1 LPKIQPLRCKNSWIL
16 SLVQHNLFN
25 KIFFSIAQCSV
36 GCQFLDKKKII
47 KKNVCPIKFMK

>member
-36 GCQFLDKKKII
+36 GCQFLDKKK
-47 KKNVCPIKFMK
+47 NY